1 MPSLRHHELGDL
13 YIKFNVVFPDSID
26 PTLISGLET
35 ALPPRTPAKAVP
47 KGLHVDEVE
56 LSEPSE
62 REKHVTSDAMD
73 EDDEGGQGGPGV
85 QCAQREL
92 CFPFSSSLG
101 GRRGGWT

>member
-26 PTLISGLET
+26 PTLISGLES
-35 ALPPRTPAKAVP
+35 ALPPRTPAKDVP

-85 QCAQREL
+85 QCAQRESSV
-92 CFPFSSSLG
+92 PFSS
-101 GRRGGWT
+101 RGG